1 MRQRKLDALPIFL
14 LSKTFSLFY
23 IVKIEIKA
31 KKEEVI
37 KLKTIDVCKYINVKY
52 SKYIKSISSHFIKPK

>member
-14 LSKTFSLFY
+14 VSKTFSLFY

-31 KKEEVI
+31 KKGEVI

-52 SKYIKSISSHFIKPK
+52 SNISKVFLRIS